1 MNQPKREE
9 FLMQSVENLRLLNYY
24 FQVNSDWARGK
35 EEMLMLSIM
44 INKKISPEI
53 EGTIS
58 ALCKNFSEK
67 MQSNEDIFTG
77 FHIKELD
84 NFDEIDKLR
93 IKKNNSIIRDW
104 VQDLYWEI
112 LEDTRKVSEEEIL
125 TSVLDER
132 YIFES
137 LEEMSKEVKKISKE
151 INLSKN
157 SLKRN
162 SNIKDSILKLN
173 KIIDDLYEG
182 YIERMTV
189 LDIESE
195 NGFLSPN
202 EDLDIEK
209 RKKELLSVLE
219 GEVSGT
225 EIGEDEE

>member
-1 MNQPKREE
+1 
-9 FLMQSVENLRLLNYY
+9 
-24 FQVNSDWARGK
+24 
-35 EEMLMLSIM
+35 
-44 INKKISPEI
+44 
-53 EGTIS
+53 
-58 ALCKNFSEK
+58 
-67 MQSNEDIFTG
+67 
-77 FHIKELD
+77 
-84 NFDEIDKLR
+84 
-93 IKKNNSIIRDW
+93 
-104 VQDLYWEI
+104 
-112 LEDTRKVSEEEIL
+112 
-125 TSVLDER
+125 
-132 YIFES
+132 
-137 LEEMSKEVKKISKE
+137 MSKEVKKISKE